1 MEHKLNFVESLH
13 GFIIPCRSICIK
25 LFDFQGM
32 GVLLDKSCLPSDTG
46 PAAWPAGLLENLPPC
61 SDLADDN
68 NGGRGMKLEVR
79 MFAVARDLAGSERI
93 SVELPNGAT
102 IADLR
107 QQLIEQ
113 VPGLAPMAPQLM
125 FAIDEQYSTDTT
137 PLRAEADVACIPP
150 VSGG

>member
-1 MEHKLNFVESLH
+1 M
-13 GFIIPCRSICIK
+13 R
-25 LFDFQGM
+25 
-32 GVLLDKSCLPSDTG
+32 
-46 PAAWPAGLLENLPPC
+46 
-61 SDLADDN
+61 
-68 NGGRGMKLEVR
+68 LEVR
-79 MFAVARDLAGSERI
+79 MFAVARDMAGSERVA
-93 SVELPNGAT
+93 VELPTGAT

-125 FAIDEQYSTDTT
+125 FAIDEQYSTDTA